1 MSGYRWRLLAV
12 ATGLY
17 VGFGVVAA
25 SFSPLVG
32 VIADDLDL
40 TLGQMG
46 AVLGAWQFVY
56 LFAAIP
62 AGRYLDR
69 VGLRVGLST
78 GIALIVM
85 SGLLRAGAGGW
96 YGLLAAV
103 GVFGLGGPLVSIG
116 VPTLV
121 SSWFD
126 SDERGLATGIA
137 VSGPVVG
144 SVITLLTANAVLMP
158 LFDDRWRLV
167 VASFAGLS
175 AVLGLAWFAVTARP
189 PGTVED
195 PWHRP
200 SVGRLDTRALMAIPI
215 VRLILLIAIATFF
228 VNHALANW
236 LPEMLTDVG
245 LSRTSASTWAAAI
258 SLSGL
263 VASLTLPRF
272 ADARRRRPMLVGSYL
287 VLGIG
292 LMPLVGGWGLATA
305 IGLLLVGAM
314 RAIVLPIAMLFMM
327 ESDDVGPTNMA
338 GASALYFTAG
348 EIGGVTGPVAVGVL
362 ADRGGF
368 GPAVWLLVGFA
379 IGLAAVSTLLS
390 SSSGSRPARP
400 RSPRSG

>member
-1 MSGYRWRLLAV
+1 MSAYRWRLLA
-12 ATGLY
+12 AASGLY
-17 VGFGVVAA
+17 IGFGVVAA

-69 VGLRVGLST
+69 VGLRVGLGT
-78 GIALIVM
+78 GIALIVA
-85 SGLLRAGAGGW
+85 SGLLRAAAGGW
-96 YGLLAAV
+96 FGLLAAV

-126 SDERGLATGIA
+126 SAERGLATGIA

-144 SVITLLTANAVLMP
+144 SIITLLTANSILMP

-167 VASFAGLS
+167 VVTFAAFAALFG
-175 AVLGLAWFAVTARP
+175 VAWFAVTARP
-189 PGTVED
+189 PASVGE
-195 PWHRP
+195 PWHR
-200 SVGRLDTRALMAIPI
+200 SAIGRLDSRALLAVPI
-215 VRLILLIAIATFF
+215 VRLILVIAIATFF

-236 LPEMLTDVG
+236 LPEMLTDAG
-245 LSRTSASTWAAAI
+245 LTRTSASTWAAVI

-263 VASLTLPRF
+263 LASLTLPRF
-272 ADARRRRPMLVGSYL
+272 ADSRRRRPMLIGSYV
-287 VLGIG
+287 VLGLG
-292 LMPLVGGWGLATA
+292 LVPLVGGWGVATA

-348 EIGGVTGPVAVGVL
+348 EIGGVTGPLAVGVI
-362 ADRGGF
+362 ADDGGF
-368 GPAVWLLVGFA
+368 VPAVWLLVGVA
-379 IGLAAVSTLLS
+379 LGLAALSGLL
-390 SSSGSRPARP
+390 RPASPLATP
-400 RSPRSG
+400 RSPRPD